1 MALQLL
7 LLLLCVSVDFTKS
20 HSGGFSSTSPLAFAG
35 GGFGSSNAK
44 TTGRKPNKRK
54 RAGGLPELERSP
66 VTEKKEEEPL
76 LDKWGFPPPTEED
89 LFPHM
94 PPGTELISA
103 PQGPTSLEEIKAA
116 LKDHMTL
123 NLENF
128 DSNRVE
134 KSSIPG
140 NAPMK
145 LNLLHKSPP
154 VLSIENYFTKE
165 ECEECKKVTMKDS
178 FQVESATFSP
188 LATSKRTSTSWFCH
202 YAQMPTLLAKTNFRL
217 GIPLKQ
223 MEEPQIVRYRTGE
236 EFSWH
241 YDEVPPTQ
249 LDNGGQRLA
258 TLLVYLNT
266 VRRGGGTI
274 FRDLVDAEGNPL
286 TVKPIQGSALL
297 FFPAFGDGQPD
308 DRTLHKGEVAHDE
321 KWITQMWIH
330 ERPYSP
336 VVPPGN
342 THEAALSA
350 VLQVSKK
357 LGYQY

>member
-1 MALQLL
+1 LFISNTA
-7 LLLLCVSVDFTKS
+7 
-20 HSGGFSSTSPLAFAG
+20 PLAFAG

-44 TTGRKPNKRK
+44 KTRSKPNKRK
-54 RAGGLPELERSP
+54 RAGGLPELQERPP
-66 VTEKKEEEPL
+66 VTEKKEEEEPL
-76 LDKWGFPPPTEED
+76 LDKWGLPPPTEED
-89 LFPHM
+89 LFPPM

-103 PQGPTSLEEIKAA
+103 PQQGTTSLEQINTA
-116 LKDHMTL
+116 LKDHITL

-128 DSNRVE
+128 DSNGVE
-134 KSSIPG
+134 KSPSPG
-140 NAPMK
+140 NTPMK
-145 LNLLHKSPP
+145 LQLLHQSPP
-154 VLSIENYFTKE
+154 VLSIEYYFTKE
-165 ECEECKKVTMKDS
+165 ECEECKKVTMKGA
-178 FQVESATFSP
+178 FQAESALFSP

-202 YAQMPTLLAKTNFRL
+202 YAQMPTLLAKTNRRL

-266 VRRGGGTI
+266 VTRGGGGTI
-274 FRDLVDAEGNPL
+274 FRDLFDAKGNPL

-297 FFPAFGDGQPD
+297 FFPAFGNGRPD
-308 DRTLHKGEVAHDE
+308 DRTLHKGEIVAHDE

-350 VLQVSKK
+350 ILQVSEK
-357 LGYQY
+357 LGYQ

>member
-1 MALQLL
+1 
-7 LLLLCVSVDFTKS
+7 
-20 HSGGFSSTSPLAFAG
+20 
-35 GGFGSSNAK
+35 
-44 TTGRKPNKRK
+44 
-54 RAGGLPELERSP
+54 
-66 VTEKKEEEPL
+66 
-76 LDKWGFPPPTEED
+76 
-89 LFPHM
+89 M

-116 LKDHMTL
+116 LKDHITL
-123 NLENF
+123 NLESF

-140 NAPMK
+140 NAPIK

-165 ECEECKKVTMKDS
+165 ECEECKKVTMKDA